1 VRSEELTPAE
11 FEAELR
17 ANLAAKGEEPAEWL
31 VDEIRSGA
39 WKQRQRQ
46 NMRNLQR
53 NQVRLVRLKREGYTF
68 DAEHRLVAPAL
79 TRIDAPLRRDVA
91 RPRER
96 RPRNRSTRQARAP
109 SRDPDEPEPPLGR
122 RSSDLTPLQQ
132 AQMALRG
139 GLRGRACKRR
149 PRIRRVPLDRG
160 EQGRP

>member
-17 ANLAAKGEEPAEWL
+17 ANLAAKGEEPADWL
-31 VDEIRSGA
+31 IAEIRSGR

-79 TRIDAPLRRDVA
+79 TRIHAPLRRAVA

-96 RPRNRSTRQARAP
+96 RARRTA
-109 SRDPDEPEPPLGR
+109 RTTGARGDPHLPDDE
-122 RSSDLTPLQQ
+122 SDLDAAP
-132 AQMALRG
+132 LRG
-139 GLRGRACKRR
+139 SA
-149 PRIRRVPLDRG
+149 
-160 EQGRP
+160 